1 MVIKVIGSGCR
12 NCKKLLQTT
21 KDAVKELGVDA
32 EILYVTDMDEIVAT
46 GILKTPGL
54 MIDGEMK
61 ASGRVPKLKE
71 VAQMIKDAQ

>member
-21 KDAVKELGVDA
+21 EDAVKELGIDA

-61 ASGRVPKLKE
+61 ASGRVPKAKE
-71 VAQMIKDAQ
+71 VVQMIKEAQ